1 MRKLWG
7 VLALSL
13 LAGCVPGQLPP
24 SEAKSALGFDAR
36 PGEGRS
42 LGLPDPVA
50 EIQRLFRPG
59 PDRTGVA
66 LTRAGRTVIG
76 VGFREFP
83 GESRSEPIAWVSA
96 DEGRSVREIVL
107 PQDRPGHWAPA
118 AIAAEGDQVLVAGSL
133 GGDVRVWASGD
144 AGATWTVSP
153 VRVRGSDLWFS
164 TALRTGGK
172 WLLAG
177 GSAAG
182 ALVVTGAPGAWQTV
196 SPGDGRILGGTVD
209 KAGRPVLFGDRI
221 EWNRGQTSNRSCLV
235 VWVPDGGWQRGELG
249 CPAGRLVAAATLDDG
264 RVMLKGDRDLW
275 IRPS

>member
-1 MRKLWG
+1 MKKLWG

-13 LAGCVPGQLPP
+13 VAACVPGQLPP
-24 SEAKSALGFDAR
+24 SEAKSALGFAAR
-36 PGEGRS
+36 PGEARS
-42 LGLPDPVA
+42 LGLQDPVT

-59 PDRTGVA
+59 PGRTGVA
-66 LTRAGRTVIG
+66 LARAGGNVIG

-83 GESRSEPIAWVSA
+83 GESRWEPIAWVSG

-118 AIAAEGDQVLVAGSL
+118 AIAADGDRVLVAGAL

-144 AGATWTVSP
+144 AGTSWTVSP
-153 VRVRGSDLWFS
+153 VHVRGSDLWFS
-164 TALRTGGK
+164 TVLRTGGK

-182 ALVVTGAPGAWQTV
+182 ALIVTGEPGAWETV
-196 SPGDGRILGGTVD
+196 SLGDGRILGGTVD
-209 KAGRPVLFGDRI
+209 KAGEPVLFGDRT
-221 EWNRGQTSNRSCLV
+221 EWDRARTSNRSCLV
-235 VWVPDGGWQRGELG
+235 VWVADGGWQRGELG
-249 CPAGRLVAAATLDDG
+249 CPADRLIAAATLDDG

>member
-13 LAGCVPGQLPP
+13 LAACVPGQSPP
-24 SEAKSALGFDAR
+24 GEAKSALGFAAR
-36 PGEGRS
+36 PGEANAFGVQ
-42 LGLPDPVA
+42 DPVA

-83 GESRSEPIAWVSA
+83 GEGRSDPIAWVSG
-96 DEGRSVREIVL
+96 DGGTREIVL
-107 PQDRPGHWAPA
+107 PQDRPGHWAPT
-118 AIAAEGDQVLVAGSL
+118 AIAADGDRVLVTAAL

-144 AGATWTVSP
+144 AGATWTVSQVL
-153 VRVRGSDLWFS
+153 VRASDVWFS
-164 TALRTGGK
+164 TALRAGGK

-182 ALVVTGAPGAWQTV
+182 ALVLTGEPGAWELA
-196 SPGDGRILGGTVD
+196 PLGDGRILGGTVG
-209 KAGRPVLFGDRI
+209 KAGEPVLFGDRV
-221 EWNRGQTSNRSCLV
+221 EWNRGKTSNRSCSV
-235 VWVPDGGWQRGELG
+235 VWVGQGGWQRGELG
-249 CPAGRLVAAATLDDG
+249 CPAGRLIAAMTLDDG
-264 RVMLKGDRDLW
+264 RVVLKGDRALW
-275 IRPS
+275 VRPS